1 MLKWLDI
8 EASTGFLMFLI
19 NTVNVPAWI
28 CPTLIVKVLKLTEQV
43 AGLKAPV
50 LLEKKQ
56 PVNLISS
63 LGSY

>member
-1 MLKWLDI
+1 
-8 EASTGFLMFLI
+8 MFFI
-19 NTVNVPAWI
+19 KTVNVPAWI

-43 AGLKAPV
+43 AGLKGSVP
-50 LLEKKQ
+50 LEKKH

>member
-1 MLKWLDI
+1 
-8 EASTGFLMFLI
+8 MFLI

-28 CPTLIVKVLKLTEQV
+28 CPTLIVNVLKLTEQV
-43 AGLKAPV
+43 VGLKAPV
-50 LLEKKQ
+50 PLEKKH

>member
-1 MLKWLDI
+1 
-8 EASTGFLMFLI
+8 MFLI

-28 CPTLIVKVLKLTEQV
+28 CPILIVKVLKLTEQV
-43 AGLKAPV
+43 VGLKAPV
-50 LLEKKQ
+50 PLEKKH